1 MAGGRGGPHVTSGSG
16 GRRRVTGGRGRLRY
30 TRDTYAAAGPRRR
43 TDYEGGAPPK
53 LRIIYVLR
61 PGRRARKAGQP
72 QAGLSWAS
80 AQLRQTQIMR
90 DASFAAR
97 PRAGGTVG
105 GYRGPPGSI
114 DARGRTERDTRGRAG
129 PLAAEDAPPGGRTRV
144 CQSGW
149 RPAARTPG
157 RAASKYRT
165 CQAQAG
171 GGGTTPGGQTAR
183 DRPRHPRELYVESGQ
198 RVGGWAPWG
207 RACAPKP
214 GGGTTT
220 LPQGCFVLCARSSY
234 SNLFSTGG
242 VGRRWTIKQP
252 PDALTA
258 YGGCDIL
265 EVDGCRRP
273 TIIRGRVSHLSQRY
287 YYIMGV
293 IDCPDRPP
301 HLIR

>member
-1 MAGGRGGPHVTSGSG
+1 MG
-16 GRRRVTGGRGRLRY
+16 L
-30 TRDTYAAAGPRRR
+30 
-43 TDYEGGAPPK
+43 
-53 LRIIYVLR
+53 
-61 PGRRARKAGQP
+61 RARRGN
-72 QAGLSWAS
+72 
-80 AQLRQTQIMR
+80 
-90 DASFAAR
+90 
-97 PRAGGTVG
+97 
-105 GYRGPPGSI
+105 GPPGPKVKRKVLV
-114 DARGRTERDTRGRAG
+114 AGGPRPVGVGERGQGLATTDGLSMRAG
-129 PLAAEDAPPGGRTRV
+129 VPSGTQGDGPGRWPPKTRQPGGRTRV

-149 RPAARTPG
+149 RPAARLTG

-183 DRPRHPRELYVESGQ
+183 DRPRPPREMYAESGQ

-252 PDALTA
+252 PDALTT

>member
-1 MAGGRGGPHVTSGSG
+1 MQVSPPAHERGAPLEGTE
-16 GRRRVTGGRGRLRY
+16 GRRGLSMRAGVPSGTQGDGPGRWPPR
-30 TRDTYAAAGPRRR
+30 TRRRAAGPGSVSLGGARRR
-43 TDYEGGAPPK
+43 GPPDGPPANIE
-53 LRIIYVLR
+53 L
-61 PGRRARKAGQP
+61 
-72 QAGLSWAS
+72 
-80 AQLRQTQIMR
+80 
-90 DASFAAR
+90 AR
-97 PRAGGTVG
+97 PRPGAGEPRQAAKRPET
-105 GYRGPPGSI
+105 GPDLPGEMY
-114 DARGRTERDTRGRAG
+114 A
-129 PLAAEDAPPGGRTRV
+129 
-144 CQSGW
+144 
-149 RPAARTPG
+149 
-157 RAASKYRT
+157 
-165 CQAQAG
+165 
-171 GGGTTPGGQTAR
+171 
-183 DRPRHPRELYVESGQ
+183 ESGQ
-198 RVGGWAPWG
+198 RVGGRAPWG

-252 PDALTA
+252 PDALTT